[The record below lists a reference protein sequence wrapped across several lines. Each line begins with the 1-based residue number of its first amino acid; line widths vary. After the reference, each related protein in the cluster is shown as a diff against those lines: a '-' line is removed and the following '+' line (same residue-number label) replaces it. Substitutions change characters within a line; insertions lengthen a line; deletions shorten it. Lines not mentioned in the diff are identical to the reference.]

1 MYSTNVYYYTQR
13 QIVVLYSGS
22 SNRRYDIVYAKD
34 LTLNKGVE
42 NKIQFQFLN
51 QEQKPV
57 DMTGKTIS
65 FRLIKYDGSMV
76 YFSKELTQ
84 LLPLT
89 GITQLE
95 LDASDIA
102 GVEPQLCYYSLEV
115 VEGNSHLPAFVSPDA
130 TARGVV
136 KVIDSVLPGFVSTIS
151 VTIPSHA
158 PISNVGVT
166 FHSSVFSTYDNP
178 LFTDMLGMQMSLSS
192 FTGNVT
198 IQGSTIPNGDWYN
211 IHEAN
216 AYANATESLYFLCEG
231 YHPYVRVEYANV
243 TTGDVS
249 GLVVR

>member
-13 QIVVLYSGS
+13 QTVVLYSGS

-57 DMTGKTIS
+57 NITGKTIS

-76 YFSKELTQ
+76 YFSKQLTN

-95 LDASDIA
+95 LDATDIV
-102 GVEPQLCYYSLEV
+102 GVEPQMCFYSLEV
-115 VEGNSHLPAFVSPDA
+115 VEGTAHTAAFVSPDA
-130 TARGVV
+130 NARGTV
-136 KVIDSVLPGFVSTIS
+136 KVIDSVLPGYINTIP

-166 FHSSVFSTYDNP
+166 FYSSVFSTYDNP
-178 LFTDMLGMQMSLSS
+178 LFTDILGVQMSLDN
-192 FTGNVT
+192 FTGDVV

-216 AYANATESLYFLCEG
+216 TFANATESLYFLCEG
-231 YHPYVRVEYANV
+231 YHPYVRAQYANV
-243 TTGDVS
+243 TTGDITS
-249 GLVVR
+249 LVVR

>member
-1 MYSTNVYYYTQR
+1 LYSTNVYYYTQR
-13 QIVVLYSGS
+13 QLVVLYSGS

-42 NKIQFQFLN
+42 NRIQFQFLN

-57 DMTGKTIS
+57 DITGKTIS

-76 YFSKELTQ
+76 YFSKQLTQ

-95 LDASDIA
+95 LDANDIV
-102 GVEPQLCYYSLEV
+102 GVEPQLCHYSLEV
-115 VEGNSHLPAFVSPDA
+115 VDGNSHLPVFVSPDA
-130 TARGVV
+130 SARGVV
-136 KVIDSVLPGFVSTIS
+136 RVIDSVLPGFVNTIP

-158 PISNVGVT
+158 PVSNVGVT
-166 FHSSVFSTYDNP
+166 FYSSVFSTYDNP
-178 LFTDMLGMQMSLSS
+178 LFTDILGMQMSLSE

-198 IQGSTIPNGDWYN
+198 IQGSTIPDGDWYD

-216 AYANATESLYFLCEG
+216 TYSNVSESLYFLCEG
-231 YHPYVRVEYANV
+231 YHPYVRVQYANV
-243 TTGDVS
+243 TAGDVS